1 MGAPITVKIVI
12 WCMLPAAI
20 SVNGMLRGGAIQ
32 PLFLCTAKKK
42 PLAVKR
48 KRQRRICVGTN
59 STFLILPAASGG
71 QASSVPLLLL
81 FPHESLRWIRVGAWP
96 LCNPLKAT
104 KKGGCGPLSWIYPG
118 VWFVQ
123 VLFSDLQNALK
134 MRL

>member
-48 KRQRRICVGTN
+48 KRQRGICVGTN

-104 KKGGCGPLSWIYPG
+104 KKGAAAPSLGFTPGFGLCRFYFRIY
-118 VWFVQ
+118 
-123 VLFSDLQNALK
+123 K
-134 MRL
+134 TH